1 MRLSQS
7 WKLAV
12 GAAVHEAAAFP
23 FAAGIEPSL
32 VTDAGFVAAEAKVQ
46 VAAAEE
52 TATSAVKASS
62 KPLDPPGT
70 SLADFFT
77 TFADAFTESNETS
90 TELPEGRNV
99 VTEQAEEEAT
109 TRSTVLV
116 TAGAML

>member
-52 TATSAVKASS
+52 TVQRRGTVGAFAVAAAAAT
-62 KPLDPPGT
+62 
-70 SLADFFT
+70 
-77 TFADAFTESNETS
+77 
-90 TELPEGRNV
+90 V
-99 VTEQAEEEAT
+99 V
-109 TRSTVLV
+109 SFPSD
-116 TAGAML
+116 